1 MLLRGFLGSGVFSKK
16 HGGGCMITF
25 GWGLEQGFFLELRNS
40 LACLHPNDD
49 DFGFFFWL
57 ANIPYVDYLPAVVLF
72 FSTWQLSF
80 YLLEA
85 DLPCG

>member
-1 MLLRGFLGSGVFSKK
+1 
-16 HGGGCMITF
+16 MITF
-25 GWGLEQGFFLELRNS
+25 GWGLEQGFLKL
-40 LACLHPNDD
+40 LACLQPNDD
-49 DFGFFFWL
+49 DFGILFWL
-57 ANIPYVDYLPAVVLF
+57 ANIPYVDYLPTVVLF

>member
-1 MLLRGFLGSGVFSKK
+1 
-16 HGGGCMITF
+16 MITF
-25 GWGLEQGFFLELRNS
+25 GWGLEQGFFGTSKL
-40 LACLHPNDD
+40 LACLQPNDD
-49 DFGFFFWL
+49 DFGIFCWL

>member
-1 MLLRGFLGSGVFSKK
+1 
-16 HGGGCMITF
+16 MITF
-25 GWGLEQGFFLELRNS
+25 GWGLEQGFFWNFEI
-40 LACLHPNDD
+40 ACLLATSRRRFWN
-49 DFGFFFWL
+49 FVFWL
-57 ANIPYVDYLPAVVLF
+57 ANIPYVDYLPAVVLL

>member
-1 MLLRGFLGSGVFSKK
+1 
-16 HGGGCMITF
+16 MITF
-25 GWGLEQGFFLELRNS
+25 GWGLEQGFLKL
-40 LACLHPNDD
+40 LACLQPNDD
-49 DFGFFFWL
+49 DFGILFWL
-57 ANIPYVDYLPAVVLF
+57 ANIPYVDYLPAVVLL